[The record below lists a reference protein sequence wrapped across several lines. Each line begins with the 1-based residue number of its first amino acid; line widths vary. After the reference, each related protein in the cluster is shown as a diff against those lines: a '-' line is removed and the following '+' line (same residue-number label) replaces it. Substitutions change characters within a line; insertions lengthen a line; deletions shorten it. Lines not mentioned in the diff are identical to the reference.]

1 MIVSDLETHLE
12 YAVKLFDNSRG
23 DMMGTIPPNMND
35 YYKYSSNGRRQI
47 PYHLH
52 YDIQRIASEYK
63 RRGYISKSDEAYLKK
78 VYTQTDIWLCSHV
91 YVLGKWW
98 AYSKKK
104 PKTHNILTKRSY
116 RR

>member
-1 MIVSDLETHLE
+1 MIVSDVETHLE

-52 YDIQRIASEYK
+52 YDIQRIASYAIINT
-63 RRGYISKSDEAYLKK
+63 YNNSI
-78 VYTQTDIWLCSHV
+78 
-91 YVLGKWW
+91 
-98 AYSKKK
+98 
-104 PKTHNILTKRSY
+104 NII
-116 RR
+116 